1 MCEIK
6 REEKR
11 ERAVKVMSEKRVKQ
25 QRESKTRKRYMWNE
39 ERGGK
44 VERSESE
51 SKKDDRQG
59 YERGKFVITVILLLK
74 LFLSF

>member
-25 QRESKTRKRYMWNE
+25 RESKTRKRYMWNE

-44 VERSESE
+44 WKEVKVKV
-51 SKKDDRQG
+51 KKMIDKDMK
-59 YERGKFVITVILLLK
+59 EENLLLQ
-74 LFLSF
+74 LYCF

>member
-11 ERAVKVMSEKRVKQ
+11 ERAVKVMSEKRVK

>member
-44 VERSESE
+44 WKEVKVKV
-51 SKKDDRQG
+51 KKMIDKDMK
-59 YERGKFVITVILLLK
+59 EENLLLQ
-74 LFLSF
+74 LYCF